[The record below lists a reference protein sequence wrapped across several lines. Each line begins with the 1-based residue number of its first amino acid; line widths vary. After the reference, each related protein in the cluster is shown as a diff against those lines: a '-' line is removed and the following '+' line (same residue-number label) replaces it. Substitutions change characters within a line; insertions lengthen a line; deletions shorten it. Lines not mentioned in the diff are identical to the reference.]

1 MLKIDM
7 IIVMDKLLKIAHS
20 MEHSRSQLKT
30 YISRI
35 SFSRSCLIFFG
46 LVNGFS
52 VHRLSS
58 VPVH

>member
-1 MLKIDM
+1 MLKIDT

-35 SFSRSCLIFFG
+35 SFSRSCLIFG

-58 VPVH
+58 VAVH